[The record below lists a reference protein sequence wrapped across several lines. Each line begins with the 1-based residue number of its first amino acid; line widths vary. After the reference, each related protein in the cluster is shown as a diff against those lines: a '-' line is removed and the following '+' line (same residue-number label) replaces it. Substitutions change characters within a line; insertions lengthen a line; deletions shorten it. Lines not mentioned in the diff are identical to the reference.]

1 LNPRADAD
9 TIADT
14 MSAIPQSVSVAPLAC
29 ADVDIAV
36 AGRTLVRALTMSLPK
51 GTITSVLGCNGAGKT
66 LTLHTLAGLR
76 APSAGT
82 IAVAGRELGSWRRKE
97 LARELGL
104 LAQTTDDPFPS
115 TALEAVLVGR
125 HPHIGFWQW
134 ESERDKAIA
143 RAALASVGLCELEER
158 ELTTLSG
165 GERRRVA
172 IATLLAQDPN
182 ILILDE
188 PLNHLDPHHQIS
200 VLQLLRKRAKEGRTI
215 LLSLHDVGLAARF
228 TDRALLLYGN
238 GEWQDGAT
246 ADVLNEASISRLYGT
261 RAREVQ
267 WPGGRTFIA
276 LEDER

>member
-1 LNPRADAD
+1 MNPYDEVD
-9 TIADT
+9 TIFDT
-14 MSAIPQSVSVAPLAC
+14 MSAIPQPVPIAPLAC
-29 ADVDIAV
+29 ADLDIAV
-36 AGRTLVRALTMSLPK
+36 ADRTLVQRLTMSLPK
-51 GTITSVLGCNGAGKT
+51 GSITSVLGCNGAGKT

-76 APSAGT
+76 APIAGT
-82 IAVAGRELGSWRRKE
+82 IYVAGRDLASWHRKE
-97 LARELGL
+97 FARELGL
-104 LAQTTDDPFPS
+104 LPQTTEDPFPS
-115 TALEAVLVGR
+115 TVLEAVLVGR

-134 ESERDKAIA
+134 ESDRDKEIA
-143 RAALASVGLCELEER
+143 RAALASVGLGDLEDR

-188 PLNHLDPHHQIS
+188 PLNHLDPHHQLA
-200 VLQLLRKRAKEGRTI
+200 VLKLLRERAAQGRTI
-215 LLSLHDVGLAARF
+215 LLSMHDVGLAARF
-228 TDRALLLYGN
+228 ADRALLLFGN

-246 ADVLNEASISRLYGT
+246 AEVLNEASISRLYGT
-261 RAREVQ
+261 PTREVR